1 MLHMCV
7 SQLFFRNHSA
17 TSHETVVR
25 FKTVPPSLVGM
36 IAVIVRRRFDCVRA
50 RHVIVEC
57 FSWLQS
63 EAFVEAQTEEDS
75 DDDGSWQCRREH
87 DRARRHL
94 RKTGQLP

>member
-1 MLHMCV
+1 
-7 SQLFFRNHSA
+7 
-17 TSHETVVR
+17 
-25 FKTVPPSLVGM
+25 M
-36 IAVIVRRRFDCVRA
+36 IAVIVRRRLDCVRA

-75 DDDGSWQCRREH
+75 DDDRSWQCRREH

-94 RKTGQLP
+94 RKTGQFTQDFVKTIINTVVKHLK

>member
-1 MLHMCV
+1 
-7 SQLFFRNHSA
+7 
-17 TSHETVVR
+17 
-25 FKTVPPSLVGM
+25 M

-57 FSWLQS
+57 FSGLQS

-94 RKTGQLP
+94 RKTGQLTQDFVKTIINTLVKPLK